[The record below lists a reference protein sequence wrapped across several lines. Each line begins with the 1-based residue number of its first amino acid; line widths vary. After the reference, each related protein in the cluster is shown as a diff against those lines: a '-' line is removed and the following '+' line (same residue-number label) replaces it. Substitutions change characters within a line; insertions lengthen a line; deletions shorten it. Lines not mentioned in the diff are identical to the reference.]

1 MKARKILDGS
11 CYPMAHKSEP
21 SLPGHLHP
29 TPAEGEQRLEEIDE
43 EEVEDLKQNPETK
56 IPDGSNCPMAL
67 WSAAKS
73 HGLELNMRLRT
84 EESN

>member
-11 CYPMAHKSEP
+11 CYPMVLKSEP
-21 SLPGHLHP
+21 NLPGHLHP
-29 TPAEGEQRLEEIDE
+29 TPPPPEEEIDE
-43 EEVEDLKQNPETK
+43 EMVDLKQNPEMK
-56 IPDGSNCPMAL
+56 IPDGSNCQMAP

-73 HGLELNMRLRT
+73 HGLELNMRLLT